1 MTKMK
6 QVRVLLVGNDADYFL
21 THRLPLAQ
29 KLAELGYDIH
39 VALPF
44 KLDDERFGCRPFVV
58 HQIALRRGGVHAGEE
73 LRTTFELIRLY
84 RRLRPQI
91 VHHVTLKPTI
101 YGGFAARLTGVPIV
115 VNAMTGLGFV
125 FTSSTLQARL
135 IRMVAQWPLR
145 IACRRRNVTMIFQN
159 PEDLQK
165 FADLGISY
173 RECSVLIR
181 GSGVDTRVFTP
192 GSGGTTGQP
201 VVMAVSRMLWDKG
214 IAEFVAA
221 ARALKAA
228 GSNARFVLVGG
239 TDPNPS
245 SVPEAQLRQWSE
257 EGVVEWWGKRDNMPA
272 VWRQADV
279 ACLPSYAEGLPKTLL
294 EAAATGLPLVATD
307 IPGCREVA
315 REGLTGMLV
324 AKGDAISLADAL
336 RRLIESPELRRTLG
350 ANARAIAE
358 REFTIQSVI
367 EQTLDVYQSRLSAL
381 APAVPA
387 LESGEDGP
395 A

>member
-1 MTKMK
+1 MK

-21 THRLPLAQ
+21 THRLPLAL

-39 VALPF
+39 VVLPF
-44 KLDDERFGCRPFVV
+44 EPGDARFEDRPFAV
-58 HQIALRRGGVHAGEE
+58 HRIALRRGGVHAGEE
-73 LRTTFELIRLY
+73 LRTLLDLLRLY
-84 RRLRPQI
+84 RKVRPQI
-91 VHHVTLKPTI
+91 VHHVTLKPTL
-101 YGGFAARLTGVPIV
+101 YGGFAARLAGVPIV

-125 FTSSTLQARL
+125 FTSSTLKARL

-165 FADLGISY
+165 FAELGISY
-173 RECSVLIR
+173 RESSVLIR

-192 GSGGTTGQP
+192 RLHGTTGQP
-201 VVMAVSRMLWDKG
+201 VVMVVSRMLWDKG

-228 GSNARFVLVGG
+228 GSNARFVMVGG

-245 SVPEAQLRQWSE
+245 SVPEAELRRWSD
-257 EGVVEWWGKRDNMPA
+257 EGVVEWWGKRDNMPD

-307 IPGCREVA
+307 IPGCREIA
-315 REGLTGMLV
+315 REGVTGMLV
-324 AKGDAISLADAL
+324 PKGEAVSLADAL
-336 RRLIESPELRRTLG
+336 RRLIESPELRRKFG

-358 REFTIQSVI
+358 REFTVQSVI
-367 EQTLDVYQSRLSAL
+367 QQTLDVYQARLGAV

-387 LESGEDGP
+387 LESGDEGS

>member
-1 MTKMK
+1 MK

-21 THRLPLAQ
+21 THRLPLAMR
-29 KLAELGYDIH
+29 LAELGYDIH

-44 KLDDERFGCRPFVV
+44 EMGDARFQGRPFVV
-58 HQIALRRGGVHAGEE
+58 HRIALHRGGVHLGEE
-73 LRTTFELIRLY
+73 MRTLFELFRLY
-84 RRLRPQI
+84 RKLRPQI
-91 VHHVTLKPTI
+91 VHHVTLKPTL
-101 YGGFAARLTGVPIV
+101 YGGFAARVTGVPIV

-125 FTSSTLQARL
+125 FTSSTVKARL

-145 IACRRRNVTMIFQN
+145 IACRRRRVTMIFQN

-173 RECSVLIR
+173 RDCSVLIR

-192 GSGGTTGQP
+192 RVGGQTGQP
-201 VVMAVSRMLWDKG
+201 VVMVVGRMLWDKG

-228 GSNARFVLVGG
+228 GSRARFVMVGG

-245 SVPEAQLRQWSE
+245 SVPEAELRQWSE
-257 EGVVEWWGKRDNMPA
+257 EGVVEWWGKRDNMPD

-307 IPGCREVA
+307 IPGCREIA
-315 REGLTGMLV
+315 REGITGMLV
-324 AKGDAISLADAL
+324 PKGDAVGLAHAL
-336 RRLIESPELRRTLG
+336 QRLIASPELRSKFG

-358 REFTIQSVI
+358 REFTVQSVI
-367 EQTLDVYQSRLSAL
+367 KQTLDVYQSRLSAI
-381 APAVPA
+381 APAVTA
-387 LESGEDGP
+387 LESGDDRS

>member
-1 MTKMK
+1 MTR
-6 QVRVLLVGNDADYFL
+6 VRVLLVGNDADYFL

-29 KLAELGYDIH
+29 RLAELGYDTH
-39 VALPF
+39 AALPF
-44 KLDDERFGCRPFVV
+44 QKGDPRFERRPFVV
-58 HQIALRRGGVHAGEE
+58 HRIALRRGGVHAGEE
-73 LRTTFELIRLY
+73 LRTLRELFRLY
-84 RRLRPQI
+84 RKVRPQI
-91 VHHVTLKPTI
+91 VHHVTLKPTL
-101 YGGFAARLTGVPIV
+101 YGGFVARLTGVPIV

-125 FTSSTLQARL
+125 FTSSTLKARL

-145 IACRRRNVTMIFQN
+145 IACRRHNVTMIFQN

-192 GSGGTTGQP
+192 RVGGTTGQP
-201 VVMAVSRMLWDKG
+201 VVMVVSRMLWDKG

-221 ARALKAA
+221 ARTLKAA

-245 SVPEAQLRQWSE
+245 SVPAAELRRWSE
-257 EGVVEWWGKRDNMPA
+257 EGVVEWWGKRDKMPD

-307 IPGCREVA
+307 IPGCREVV
-315 REGLTGMLV
+315 REGITGMLV
-324 AKGDAISLADAL
+324 AKGDAAGLADAL
-336 RRLIESPELRRTLG
+336 RRLIESPDLRRKFG
-350 ANARAIAE
+350 ANARVIAE
-358 REFTIQSVI
+358 REFTVQSVI
-367 EQTLDVYQSRLSAL
+367 KQTLDVYQSRLSAISSAL
-381 APAVPA
+381 PA
-387 LESGEDGP
+387 LESSDDGS